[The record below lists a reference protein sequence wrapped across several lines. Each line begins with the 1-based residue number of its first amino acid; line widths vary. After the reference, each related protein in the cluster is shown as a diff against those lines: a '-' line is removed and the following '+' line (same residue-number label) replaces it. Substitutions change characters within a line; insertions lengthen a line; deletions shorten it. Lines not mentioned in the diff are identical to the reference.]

1 MTNTALTSAE
11 VQSMFTNNGRY
22 IFARWSR
29 PIAPVIFGTDDA
41 SLNVFKDAFQ
51 TVASLGDM
59 RLAET
64 DPELGAN
71 FLVFFCNDWSEIKQ
85 VPELH
90 RLMENLD
97 GLVAELD
104 RSGANQYRSFAFD
117 PEGAIKLCILLLKYD
132 DDLAQLSA
140 QALATSQMAQA
151 MLLWS
156 PDAFLA
162 KSPIGIIETNNMAIV
177 RPEIAALIRAA
188 YDKTMPDTA
197 GDKSH
202 ALRLEARATQ
212 LMGGND
218 V

>member
-1 MTNTALTSAE
+1 MPTPLTAAE
-11 VQSMFTNNGRY
+11 TEAMFLNEGRY
-22 IFARWSR
+22 IFARWGR

-41 SLNVFKDAFQ
+41 SLDVFKDAFQ

-71 FLVFFCNDWSEIKQ
+71 FLVFFCSDWSEIKQ

-90 RLMENLD
+90 RLMEDLD
-97 GLVAELD
+97 GLVTELD
-104 RSGANQYRSFAFD
+104 RTGANQYRSFAFD

-132 DDLAQLSA
+132 DEMAQLSA

-156 PDAFLA
+156 PGAF
-162 KSPIGIIETNNMAIV
+162 KTTSPIGLIETNNMAIV
-177 RPEIAALIRAA
+177 RPSVAALIRAA
-188 YDKTMPDTA
+188 YDNTMPDTA

-202 ALRLEARATQ
+202 ALRLSARVSELMSEA
-212 LMGGND
+212 
-218 V
+218 